1 MMRITK
7 RTNIAIRLL
16 MFCATN
22 TQRLVTKTEV
32 ATCCNVSENH
42 LAQVINQLGQ
52 LGYLNTVRGRKG
64 GMSLAKS
71 ATQITVGSVFRDIE
85 GTLPENRCFADVDD
99 TCPLLSACRLKAALA
114 RASQAFYASLDEVS
128 LESLVAGNTALLEM
142 FQPAQCHQQ
151 SQSRIA

>member
-1 MMRITK
+1 MRITK

-22 TQRLVTKTEV
+22 TQRLVTKSEV
-32 ATCCNVSENH
+32 AASCNVSENH

-64 GMSLAKS
+64 GMSLAKP
-71 ATQITVGSVFRDIE
+71 ATEITVGSVFRDIE
-85 GTLPENRCFADVDD
+85 GTLPPGKCFADVDD
-99 TCPLLSACRLKAALA
+99 TCPLISACRLTAALA

-128 LESLVAGNTALLEM
+128 VESLVFDNVALLDM
-142 FQPAQCHQQ
+142 FQPAQCTPPD
-151 SQSRIA
+151 QSRIA